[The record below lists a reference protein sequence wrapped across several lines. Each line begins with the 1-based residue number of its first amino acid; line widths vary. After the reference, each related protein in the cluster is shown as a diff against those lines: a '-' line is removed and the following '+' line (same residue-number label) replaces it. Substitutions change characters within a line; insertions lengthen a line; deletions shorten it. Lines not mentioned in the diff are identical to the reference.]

1 MMVLLPAFAVGQ
13 LKAAFLIGF
22 LLFIPFL
29 IVDLVVANVLL
40 ALGMHMLAP
49 ASGLVMALF
58 QAGTRLTDPALALL
72 PRVAAVFFA
81 LALSGP
87 WIGEQLERF
96 SRVLWQGIALIR

>member
-1 MMVLLPAFAVGQ
+1 MADHYFVEVLREGLYLVLLISAPPVLAG
-13 LKAAFLIGF
+13 LAA
-22 LLFIPFL
+22 
-29 IVDLVVANVLL
+29 
-40 ALGMHMLAP
+40 
-49 ASGLVMALF
+49 GLVMALF